1 MGGERRVQPVFAEG
15 IFVMNPRIPFP
26 GLWVAVA
33 ALWLPMSIEAADVQV
48 SIARSDPWEVEWTS
62 TANFDY
68 RLESTLSLI
77 SPAWEPVVTNLAG
90 TGAMLKAADPRPLAS
105 QRFYRV
111 VGIERTGPQISPA
124 AVEPVV
130 GQVYPEGTLMGSSF
144 LGRQFTIPPKW
155 KAGLREGASSLL
167 IVSDTEPGLV
177 IQFTSLAGTGAQI
190 SAQLGQSFYVG
201 QFGGFELV
209 GSPQLTGSNLN
220 MEWRGVGFTD
230 DFESL
235 EGIGLKCQA
244 VIHPSGGVVAFVGL
258 FTEPNR
264 AVMQRVLN
272 DLGTSVITVPRNT
285 RTDLVNAIAGKSF
298 TWVKAANTG
307 NGGTSGSLQ
316 RWTEKN
322 AFFCAATYEITT
334 QSESSFSGNLSGGGF
349 YTGYSNSSS
358 TEAGDWTI
366 IDTPSGPAM
375 VMISSTGSAAAFIQI
390 TGNSVIFGDQQ
401 FDFRA
406 PHSCPSSAKPKSKFL
421 SMLLS
426 EPTR

>member
-1 MGGERRVQPVFAEG
+1 MHGPAQPFSTDELFTMNRKSQIARLSMPMALVFSA
-15 IFVMNPRIPFP
+15 MS
-26 GLWVAVA
+26 VA
-33 ALWLPMSIEAADVQV
+33 AADLNV
-48 SIARSDPWEVEWTS
+48 SIVPKTPWEFEWKS
-62 TANFDY
+62 EANVTY
-68 RLESTLSLI
+68 RLESTTNLAA
-77 SPAWEPVVTNLAG
+77 PAWELVVTNLVG
-90 TGAMLKAADPRPLAS
+90 TGASLKTSDPRPGIG

-111 VGIERTGPQISPA
+111 IGVEPSGPTISPQ
-124 AVEPVV
+124 AVEPVL
-130 GQVYPEGTLMGSSF
+130 GQVYPEGTVLGSYF
-144 LGRQFTIPPKW
+144 MGRQFTLPPKW

-177 IQFTSLAGTGAQI
+177 IQFTSLAGAGAAI
-190 SAQLGQSFYVG
+190 AAQLGQSFYVG
-201 QFGGFELV
+201 QFGGFEMV
-209 GSPQLTGSNLN
+209 GSPQISGANLTL
-220 MEWRGVGFTD
+220 EWRGVGFTD

-235 EGIGLKCQA
+235 EGLAMKCQG

-264 AVMQRVLN
+264 AVTQRVLN
-272 DLGTSVITVPRNT
+272 ELTASVITIPRNT

-322 AFFCAATYEITT
+322 AFFCPATFEITT

-349 YTGYSNSSS
+349 YSGYSNSSS
-358 TEAGDWTI
+358 TEAGDWTV

-375 VMISSTGSAAAFIQI
+375 VMISSTGSTAAFIQVS
-390 TGNSVIFGDQQ
+390 GNSVIFGDQQ

-406 PHSCPSSAKPKSKFL
+406 FHACP
-421 SMLLS
+421 
-426 EPTR
+426 